1 MSNLKKGLKKL
12 KAEGLKKG
20 SKKKFPDL
28 SGDGKVTMKDV
39 LIGRGVIK
47 AGRGSAI
54 LKKIGLSGLKKDK
67 SKISRSQIIKA
78 AKKAK
83 KTEDRVPAT
92 KSAFVPAT
100 EPAKKFRSITKSY
113 PGVMKDLPLIKGMS
127 RKQRQVEKD
136 LLLKD
141 LSPELKKLLKM
152 KQNRKLKRASKTIE
166 PKEVLGVGA
175 VTAAIL
181 DEKKNKKNKKKVKG
195 KAQGGSIKSFSANLK
210 DVLTVQDV
218 EEMKK
223 ALQRRRLGQPGKNE
237 DRLTKQDLIELR
249 KLTGRMS
256 KAQGGSVKGKDK
268 YGEYT
273 SKLIKKGK
281 DFNLEERTYTKGK
294 KSAKMRTL
302 TPSRLFDS
310 TGELRQK
317 LGREDKTSQADI
329 IGKAQGG
336 MVTKGQGAAIKGTK
350 FKGTF

>member
-100 EPAKKFRSITKSY
+100 EPAKKFKSITKAF

-127 RKQRQVEKD
+127 REQRKE
-136 LLLKD
+136 
-141 LSPELKKLLKM
+141 LSSEIKKLLNTKP
-152 KQNRKLKRASKTIE
+152 NRKFKRASKTIE

-210 DVLTVQDV
+210 ELGLDRVKDVLTVQDV

-223 ALQRRRLGQPGKNE
+223 SLQRRRLGQPGKNE

-256 KAQGGSVKGKDK
+256 KAK
-268 YGEYT
+268 
-273 SKLIKKGK
+273 
-281 DFNLEERTYTKGK
+281 
-294 KSAKMRTL
+294 
-302 TPSRLFDS
+302 
-310 TGELRQK
+310 
-317 LGREDKTSQADI
+317 
-329 IGKAQGG
+329 GG

>member
-28 SGDGKVTMKDV
+28 SGDGKVTRKDV

-100 EPAKKFRSITKSY
+100 EPAKKFKSITKAF

-181 DEKKNKKNKKKVKG
+181 DEKKNKKKVKG
-195 KAQGGSIKSFSANLK
+195 KAQGGSIKSFSANLKELGLDRVK

-256 KAQGGSVKGKDK
+256 KAQGG
-268 YGEYT
+268 
-273 SKLIKKGK
+273 
-281 DFNLEERTYTKGK
+281 
-294 KSAKMRTL
+294 
-302 TPSRLFDS
+302 
-310 TGELRQK
+310 
-317 LGREDKTSQADI
+317 
-329 IGKAQGG
+329 

>member
-28 SGDGKVTMKDV
+28 SGDGKVTQKDI

-100 EPAKKFRSITKSY
+100 EPAKKFKSITKAS
-113 PGVMKDLPLIKGMS
+113 PGVMKDLPLIKAMS
-127 RKQRQVEKD
+127 RKQRQVEKE
-136 LLLKD
+136 

-152 KQNRKLKRASKTIE
+152 KQNRKLRRASKTIE

-195 KAQGGSIKSFSANLK
+195 KAQGGSIKSFSAKKQGIAATLK

-237 DRLTKQDLIELR
+237 DRLTKQDLMELR

-256 KAQGGSVKGKDK
+256 
-268 YGEYT
+268 
-273 SKLIKKGK
+273 
-281 DFNLEERTYTKGK
+281 
-294 KSAKMRTL
+294 
-302 TPSRLFDS
+302 
-310 TGELRQK
+310 
-317 LGREDKTSQADI
+317 
-329 IGKAQGG
+329 KAQGG